1 MRPATLMVRAEVA
14 ALAVGAPWGRRG
26 RRSIVCLLVFYPASR
41 LDWLVLGRLAAAT
54 IPTIPGNPPT
64 IMVAGTSHVVIL
76 FHNAF
81 VYALVP
87 LALLAAAAGLVALC
101 LSGRWNL
108 RDPGG
113 PPPEAAG
120 EGVAPVPAARA

>member
-1 MRPATLMVRAEVA
+1 MQRGHIA
-14 ALAVGAPWGRRG
+14 ALAELNPEQRG
-26 RRSIVCLLVFYPASR
+26 HYTR
-41 LDWLVLGRLAAAT
+41 
-54 IPTIPGNPPT
+54 
-64 IMVAGTSHVVIL
+64 
-76 FHNAF
+76 

-108 RDPGG
+108 RDPGS

>member
-1 MRPATLMVRAEVA
+1 MRRTP
-14 ALAVGAPWGRRG
+14 
-26 RRSIVCLLVFYPASR
+26 SASTAIR
-41 LDWLVLGRLAAAT
+41 
-54 IPTIPGNPPT
+54 
-64 IMVAGTSHVVIL
+64 
-76 FHNAF
+76 
-81 VYALVP
+81 VP